1 MRIRKPYVAG
11 MFYEANPELLK
22 RQIEE
27 CFLHRLGPGK
37 LPEKAKKYEV
47 FGLIVPHAGYMYSG
61 PVAAHAY
68 YVLSQARKSKYFII
82 IGPNH
87 SGMGS
92 PIAVASEDAWEM
104 PFGKV
109 KVNIDYARCISARSG
124 IASIDSRAHLYEHSV
139 EVQIPFLQFLY
150 GSDFE
155 IIPVTMLLQNYEASR
170 RVGEALAE
178 CISEYGDAVVIA
190 STDFTHYE
198 SAENAHRKD
207 KLAIE
212 RILELDSRGLYDVVI
227 ENEITMCGYGPVIV
241 LIEAAKK
248 LGYTNIKILKY
259 ATSGDITGDY
269 SSVVAY
275 ASFVIFK
282 SE

>member
-22 RQIEE
+22 KQIEE

-37 LPEKAKKYEV
+37 LPEEIEKYQV

-61 PVAAHAY
+61 PIAAHAY
-68 YVLSQARKSKYFII
+68 YALSLAQKPKYVVI

-87 SGMGS
+87 SGVGS
-92 PIAVASEDAWEM
+92 PIAIAADEIWEM
-104 PFGKV
+104 PLGGV
-109 KVNIDYARCISARSG
+109 KINADYAHCISARSG
-124 IASIDSRAHLYEHSV
+124 IASIDSRAHLYEHSI

-155 IIPVTMLLQNYEASR
+155 IIPITMLLQNYEASR
-170 RVGEALAE
+170 RIGEVLAE
-178 CISEYGDAVVIA
+178 CVNEYGDTVVVA

-198 SAENAHRKD
+198 PVESAHRKD

-227 ENEITMCGYGPVIV
+227 ENEITMCGYGPVMV
-241 LIEAAKK
+241 LLEAAKK
-248 LGYTNIKILKY
+248 LRYTNIKLLKY